1 MNVGKTLRKFEPRW
15 LLSEVQSACEAKRWK
30 VYDVCEGTNAHGLLL
45 LLRKGKGRAGI
56 KRTQDGGFALV
67 EVLL

>member
-1 MNVGKTLRKFEPRW
+1 MNLGKVIRKFESKW

-30 VYDVCEGTNAHGLLL
+30 VYDWCEGSNAHGFLL
-45 LLRKGKGRAGI
+45 LLRKSKERAGI

-67 EVLL
+67 EVQL

>member
-1 MNVGKTLRKFEPRW
+1 MNIGKTLRKFKPGW

-30 VYDVCEGTNAHGLLL
+30 VYDWCEGANAHGFLLL
-45 LLRKGKGRAGI
+45 LSKGKERAGV
-56 KRTQDGGFALV
+56 KLTQDGGFALV

>member
-1 MNVGKTLRKFEPRW
+1 MNIGKTLRKFEPRW

-30 VYDVCEGTNAHGLLL
+30 VYDLCEGVNAHGLLL
-45 LLRKGKGRAGI
+45 LLRRGKERAGI
-56 KRTQDGGFALV
+56 KRTQDGEFALV